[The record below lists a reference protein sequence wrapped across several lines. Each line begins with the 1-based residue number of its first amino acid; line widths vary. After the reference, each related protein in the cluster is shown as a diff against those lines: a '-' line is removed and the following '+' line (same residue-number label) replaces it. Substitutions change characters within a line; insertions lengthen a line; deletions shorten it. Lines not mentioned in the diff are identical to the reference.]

1 MKTIAI
7 ICSFWMLCFES
18 KSQGCFKKNF
28 LMISN
33 DQLVINNYMPLKISG
48 LELYTFFNT
57 KNPYTY
63 LLLIGDEQGR
73 NHQLI
78 YQTNFTGTIEFIGLS
93 TRLYNRFKCKE
104 NPFWKFN
111 ACINQIDKTNLNTIY
126 IDALV
131 DCILMRINDCE

>member
-1 MKTIAI
+1 
-7 ICSFWMLCFES
+7 
-18 KSQGCFKKNF
+18 
-28 LMISN
+28 MISN
-33 DQLVINNYMPLKISG
+33 DQLVINNYVPIKLAG
-48 LELYTFFNT
+48 LALNNYFNT

-78 YQTNFTGTIEFIGLS
+78 YQTNFTGTLEYIGLS
-93 TRLYNRFKCKE
+93 TNLYNRFKCKE

-111 ACINQIDKTNLNTIY
+111 ACINQIDKNNLNTIY

>member
-7 ICSFWMLCFES
+7 ICTFWILCFEC
-18 KSQGCFKKNF
+18 KSQGYFRKNF

-33 DQLVINNYMPLKISG
+33 DQLVINNYVPLKIAG
-48 LELYTFFNT
+48 FELNNYFNN

-78 YQTNFTGTIEFIGLS
+78 YQTNFTGTLEFIGLS
-93 TRLYNRFKCKE
+93 NSLYNRFRCNE
-104 NPFWKFN
+104 NPCWKFN
-111 ACINQIDKTNLNTIY
+111 ACINQIYRINLNPIF
-126 IDALV
+126 IDAVV

>member
-7 ICSFWMLCFES
+7 ICTFWILCFEC
-18 KSQGCFKKNF
+18 KSQGYFRKNF

-33 DQLVINNYMPLKISG
+33 DQLVINNYVPLKIDG
-48 LELYTFFNT
+48 VALNNYFNT

-63 LLLIGDEQGR
+63 LLLIGDELGQ

-78 YQTNFTGTIEFIGLS
+78 YQTNFTGALEFIGLS
-93 TRLYNRFKCKE
+93 NNLYNRFKCKE

-111 ACINQIDKTNLNTIY
+111 ACINQIDRINLNTIY
-126 IDALV
+126 IDAVL
-131 DCILMRINDCE
+131 DCVLMRINDCE

>member
-7 ICSFWMLCFES
+7 ICSFWILCIEC
-18 KSQGCFKKNF
+18 KSQGYFRKNF

-33 DQLVINNYMPLKISG
+33 DQLVINNYVPLKIDG
-48 LELYTFFNT
+48 VALNNYFNN

-63 LLLIGDEQGR
+63 LLLIGDEIGQ

-78 YQTNFTGTIEFIGLS
+78 YQTNFTGALEFIGLS
-93 TRLYNRFKCKE
+93 NNLYNRFKCLE

-111 ACINQIDKTNLNTIY
+111 ACINQIDKTNLNPIF
-126 IDALV
+126 IDAVV

>member
-7 ICSFWMLCFES
+7 ICSFWILCFEC

-33 DQLVINNYMPLKISG
+33 EQLVINNYVPLKMDG
-48 LELYTFFNT
+48 VALNNDFNT

-63 LLLIGDEQGR
+63 LLLIGDEQGK

-78 YQTNFTGTIEFIGLS
+78 YQTNFTGVLEFIGLS
-93 TRLYNRFKCKE
+93 NSLYNRFRCNE
-104 NPFWKFN
+104 NPCWKFD
-111 ACINQIDKTNLNTIY
+111 ACINQIDRINLNPIF
-126 IDALV
+126 IDAVV

>member
-1 MKTIAI
+1 MKRVI
-7 ICSFWMLCFES
+7 IFCSIWISCFDC
-18 KSQGCFKKNF
+18 KSQGYFRKNF

-33 DQLVINNYMPLKISG
+33 DQLVINNYVPLKIDG
-48 LELYTFFNT
+48 VALNNYFNN

-63 LLLIGDEQGR
+63 LLLIGDEVGR

-78 YQTNFTGTIEFIGLS
+78 YQTNFTGALEFIGLS
-93 TRLYNRFKCKE
+93 SSLYNRFKCKE

-111 ACINQIDKTNLNTIY
+111 TCINQIDKTNLNPIF
-126 IDALV
+126 IDAVV

>member
-7 ICSFWMLCFES
+7 ICSFWILCFEC
-18 KSQGCFKKNF
+18 KSQGYFRKNF

-33 DQLVINNYMPLKISG
+33 DQLVINNYSTIKIAG
-48 LELYTFFNT
+48 VTLNNYLNT
-57 KNPYTY
+57 NNPYTY

-78 YQTNFTGTIEFIGLS
+78 YQTNFTGALEFIGLS
-93 TRLYNRFKCKE
+93 NNLYNRFKCKE

-111 ACINQIDKTNLNTIY
+111 ACINQIDRINLNPIF
-126 IDALV
+126 IDAVV

>member
-1 MKTIAI
+1 
-7 ICSFWMLCFES
+7 
-18 KSQGCFKKNF
+18 
-28 LMISN
+28 MISN
-33 DQLVINNYMPLKISG
+33 DQLVINNYVPLKIAG
-48 LELYTFFNT
+48 FELNNYFNN

-78 YQTNFTGTIEFIGLS
+78 YQTNFTGALEYIGLS
-93 TRLYNRFKCKE
+93 NNLYNHFKCNE

-111 ACINQIDKTNLNTIY
+111 SCINQIDKTNLNTIY
-126 IDALV
+126 IDAVV

>member
-7 ICSFWMLCFES
+7 ICFFWMLCFEC
-18 KSQGCFKKNF
+18 KSQGCFRKNF

-33 DQLVINNYMPLKISG
+33 DQLVINNYVSLKIDG
-48 LELYTFFNT
+48 LALNNYFNT

-63 LLLIGDEQGR
+63 LMLIGDEQGR

-78 YQTNFTGTIEFIGLS
+78 YQTNFTGTLEFIGLS
-93 TRLYNRFKCKE
+93 TNLYNRFKCKE

-111 ACINQIDKTNLNTIY
+111 ACINQIDKTNLNTIF
-126 IDALV
+126 IDAVV